1 MLQNIASRSSAV
13 KAAILTGLMTAVA
26 AAHAEIPA
34 AVGTAFA
41 GIKTDADSLFAMVI
55 PYVVGVLGLMVV
67 IKLIKRFGNK
77 I

>member
-1 MLQNIASRSSAV
+1 MQIRARFNAAKASVAV
-13 KAAILTGLMTAVA
+13 ALMTAVA
-26 AAHAEIPA
+26 IAQAEVPA

-41 GIKTDADSLFAMVI
+41 AVETDAKSLFATVV
-55 PYVVGVLGLMVV
+55 PYVVSVLGLMIV